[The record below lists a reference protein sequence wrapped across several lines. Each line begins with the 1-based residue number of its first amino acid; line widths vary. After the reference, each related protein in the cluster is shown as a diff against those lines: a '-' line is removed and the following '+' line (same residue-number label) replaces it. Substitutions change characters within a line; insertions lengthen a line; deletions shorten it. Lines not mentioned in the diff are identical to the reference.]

1 MKLLNNLG
9 KIILAS
15 KSPRREQILNKINLN
30 FEIVPSNIDENFD
43 AKLEPSRYVKLC
55 AEKKANK
62 VSLSYKNNYIIGAD
76 TIVVLNNKILGK
88 PKDKTESHEMLKMLS
103 GKTHK
108 VFSGVSIQK
117 YDKKINESFYCMTD
131 VTLNILSD
139 DLISYYIKKYKPFD
153 KAGSYG
159 IQDWFSSQVSSINGC
174 YYNVMGLPLSGLF
187 KRLVILANRK

>member
-1 MKLLNNLG
+1 MNLLNNLG

-174 YYNVMGLPLSGLF
+174 YYNVMGLPLSELF